1 MDRDVLVTIG
11 VITYNSS
18 EFVVETLESIK
29 AQTYKNI
36 ELIISDDAST
46 DRTVEVCNAWVSKN
60 EGNINAKVISTKN
73 NTGTA
78 GNCNR
83 ILNNCHGEWL
93 KIIAGDDLLMPNAI
107 EQYVNFVRSNDNIS
121 HVVANIKCFDDN
133 GDLDID
139 DDRDLTRY
147 LCREEASVEEQQ
159 SVITKL
165 FFGDGPSYLMDFV
178 AVKYRVRNDSV
189 SHTCEGNS
197 LFPSNLVRVIRD
209 YRFLYRK
216 EHSTAFWKVMHYI
229 SLTLSSLIIWTGNN
243 KELWACRLS
252 YSIYKILDPYVWFG
266 RYMYFKMNR
275 YNLSK

>member
-1 MDRDVLVTIG
+1 M
-11 VITYNSS
+11 
-18 EFVVETLESIK
+18 
-29 AQTYKNI
+29 
-36 ELIISDDAST
+36 
-46 DRTVEVCNAWVSKN
+46 
-60 EGNINAKVISTKN
+60 
-73 NTGTA
+73 
-78 GNCNR
+78 
-83 ILNNCHGEWL
+83 
-93 KIIAGDDLLMPNAI
+93 
-107 EQYVNFVRSNDNIS
+107 
-121 HVVANIKCFDDN
+121 VANIKCFDDN

-165 FFGDGPSYLMDFV
+165 FFGDGPSYFVRKSTLLDVGAYDERFALQEDYPLFIRMIEAGHKLYMMDFV